1 MTALTWAGSPATVDV
16 PVIPRPVSA
25 MAPSDGDPTSATTQL
40 KTPRI
45 FYSDDNLRESVLN
58 LQRMLNEGIGTTVE
72 ISKISPMAKPKLG
85 PDLTPVFVRTSMGD
99 ELKSKGEEAY
109 ELNIQPNKITIE
121 VNGPKGVFYAGQT
134 LAQLLPSAFFNPS
147 PEAKKSV
154 RWTLPIV
161 TITDYPRFPWRAL
174 LLDEGRHFFG
184 EKETKRIIDQMS
196 ALKMNVLHWHL
207 TDDGGWRI
215 EIKKYPKLTEIGSKR
230 ADSEIG
236 TWGSGKREGKPH
248 GGYYTQQQIRDIV
261 KYAAD
266 RNITVVPEIG
276 MPGHVSALVAAYP
289 EYGTDKK
296 PIVVPEHFGKLP
308 SALDASDPKVYEF
321 LSDVLDEVIELFP
334 GQVIHVGGD
343 EVMFDQWKNSPAIKK
358 LAQERGFKNQDT
370 DIQVYFT
377 NKMSDI
383 VDKKGRRMMGWNDIL
398 GHDLHG
404 QGASAST
411 QKLAPSAIIH
421 FWKGS
426 ADLAKQ
432 AIEQGHDVINSTHS
446 STYLDYSY
454 GSIPLSKAYA
464 FEPIFSGLDPKY
476 HKKVLGLGCQMWT
489 EWVSTPDKLHY
500 QIFPRLCAFAEVGW
514 TPAERKDYKSFKQ
527 RMQPQYE
534 RMDLAGIQYAK
545 DVKERVTHEDM
556 FNAKKVADWTPES
569 VQPGVCEWNV
579 TSDVAA
585 GNNTVTFVYSR
596 GNNALRVKSLVLLE
610 NGVPVAEDSHVC
622 HSGVEQ
628 KGIVYKLVLPAVKQG
643 ATYTLKAELE
653 GVDGQNT
660 YGTVY
665 LEH

>member
-1 MTALTWAGSPATVDV
+1 
-16 PVIPRPVSA
+16 

-58 LQRMLNEGIGTTVE
+58 LQRMLDEGTGSTVE
-72 ISKISPMAKPKLG
+72 VSKIDSMAKPKLG
-85 PDLTPVFVRTSMGD
+85 PNLTPVFVRMSTD
-99 ELKSKGEEAY
+99 DALKSKGEEAY
-109 ELNIQPNKITIE
+109 ELDIQPNKVTIE

-174 LLDEGRHFFG
+174 LLDEARHFFG
-184 EKETKRIIDQMS
+184 EKETKRIIDQMA

-207 TDDGGWRI
+207 TDDAGWRI

-276 MPGHVSALVAAYP
+276 MPGHVSALVASYP

-321 LSDVLDEVIELFP
+321 LSDILDEVIPLFP
-334 GQVIHVGGD
+334 GQVIHIGGD

-358 LAQERGFKNQDT
+358 LAQEQGFKNQDT

-404 QGASAST
+404 QGAAAST
-411 QKLAPSAIIH
+411 QKLASNAIVH

-454 GSIPLSKAYA
+454 GSIPMSKAYA
-464 FEPIFSGLDPKY
+464 FEPIFSGLDQKY

-489 EWVSTPDKLHY
+489 EWVGDTDKLHY

-514 TPAERKDYKSFKQ
+514 TPSERKDYRSFKQ

-534 RMDLAGIQYAK
+534 RMDLAGIKYAK
-545 DVKERVTHEDM
+545 DVKEKVTHEDM

-569 VQPGVCEWNV
+569 IKPGVCEWNV
-579 TSDVAA
+579 TPDVAA
-585 GNNTVTFVYSR
+585 GDNNVTFVYSR

-610 NGVPVAEDSHVC
+610 NGTPVAEDRHVC

-628 KGIVYKLVLPAVKQG
+628 KEIVYKLVLPAVKKD

-653 GVDGQNT
+653 GVDGQNS
-660 YGTVY
+660 YGSLY

>member
-1 MTALTWAGSPATVDV
+1 MTALTWAGSPASVDV

-58 LQRMLNEGIGTTVE
+58 LQRMLDEGTGSTVE
-72 ISKISPMAKPKLG
+72 VSKIDSMAKPKLG
-85 PDLTPVFVRTSMGD
+85 PNLTPVFVRMSTD
-99 ELKSKGEEAY
+99 DALKSKGEEAY
-109 ELNIQPNKITIE
+109 ELDIQPNKVTIE

-134 LAQLLPSAFFNPS
+134 LAQLLPSAFFNSS

-174 LLDEGRHFFG
+174 LLDEARHFFG
-184 EKETKRIIDQMS
+184 EKETKRIIDQMA

-207 TDDGGWRI
+207 TDDAGWRI

-276 MPGHVSALVAAYP
+276 MPGHVSALVASYP

-321 LSDVLDEVIELFP
+321 LSDILDEVIPLFP
-334 GQVIHVGGD
+334 GQVIHIGGD

-358 LAQERGFKNQDT
+358 LAQEQGFKNQDT

-404 QGASAST
+404 QGAAAST
-411 QKLAPSAIIH
+411 QKLASNAIVH

-454 GSIPLSKAYA
+454 GSIPMSKAYA
-464 FEPIFSGLDPKY
+464 FEPIFSGLDQKY

-489 EWVSTPDKLHY
+489 EWVADTDKLHY

-514 TPAERKDYKSFKQ
+514 TPSERKDYRSFKQ

-534 RMDLAGIQYAK
+534 RMDLAGIKYAK
-545 DVKERVTHEDM
+545 DVKEKVTHEDM

-569 VQPGVCEWNV
+569 IKPGVCEWNV
-579 TSDVAA
+579 TPDVAA
-585 GNNTVTFVYSR
+585 GNNNVTFVYSR

-610 NGVPVAEDSHVC
+610 NGTPVAEDRHVC

-628 KGIVYKLVLPAVKQG
+628 KEIVYKLVLPAVKKD

-653 GVDGQNT
+653 GVDGQNS
-660 YGTVY
+660 YGSLY